1 MTKSLR
7 SAERTLVLFPGLGTD
22 DRLLVRQIERFP
34 GLIVP
39 PWLAHRP
46 GDTLVEYAARLA
58 APLASL
64 APFWVGGS
72 SFGGMLALEIAKLL
86 STRGVIL
93 IGSARSR
100 MAIAPSLRIAG
111 SGIRHLPVFAYAAVR
126 RIAPTI
132 ARVCFSGSSDA
143 RAIGF
148 ASSPTVPSSFV
159 KWGLGAIL
167 DWPGLP
173 DPGVPVH
180 HIHGDADRVIALRRV
195 QPDRVV
201 RGAGHLL
208 ALTHGHAVNDYIGEV
223 TGLG

>member
-1 MTKSLR
+1 MTVSR
-7 SAERTLVLFPGLGTD
+7 RAAEQRVVLLPGLGTD
-22 DRLLVRQIERFP
+22 ERLFVRQIEQFP
-34 GLIVP
+34 DLIVP
-39 PWLAHRP
+39 SWVAHRP
-46 GDTLVEYAARLA
+46 DDTLAEYAARLA

-64 APFWVGGS
+64 TPFWVGGS

-100 MAIAPSLRIAG
+100 TAIAPSLRFAG
-111 SGIRHLPVFAYAAVR
+111 SGIRHFPVFAFAAAR
-126 RIAPTI
+126 RIAPAI
-132 ARVCFSGSSDA
+132 ARVFFPGNPDA
-143 RAIGF
+143 RTIAS
-148 ASSPTVPSSFV
+148 ASSPTVPSDFV

-167 DWPGLP
+167 DWPGVP

-180 HIHGDADRVIALRRV
+180 HIHGDADRVIALRRF
-195 QPDRVV
+195 QPDRIVH
-201 RGAGHLL
+201 GAGHLL